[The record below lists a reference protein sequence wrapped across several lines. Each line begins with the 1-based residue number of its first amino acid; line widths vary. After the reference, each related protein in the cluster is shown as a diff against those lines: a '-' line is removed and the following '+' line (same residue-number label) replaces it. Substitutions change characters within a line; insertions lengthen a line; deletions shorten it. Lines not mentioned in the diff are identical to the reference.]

1 MVYRETCLSIFYGS
15 GGITRSYS
23 TGNLRVQPKSFLEGI
38 AELVLFLSRCI
49 FAKGLHG
56 NEIST
61 GSDERA
67 VGADL
72 QNSQETT
79 KRRNISLKPI
89 LSKEWVEDKSA
100 SSLESYTIQRDTEE
114 DPLPALAEML
124 GKRKLILE
132 GKLPVE
138 LLRRDDTLTSWI
150 ESAAADHGTDEG
162 ILSHHKKFLADSNKL
177 LLHAFDVLQEKRP
190 VAYQTLF
197 KSGRLIEQLVYE
209 ALTCV
214 RADFLALCTRNIL
227 VTK

>member
-1 MVYRETCLSIFYGS
+1 M
-15 GGITRSYS
+15 
-23 TGNLRVQPKSFLEGI
+23 
-38 AELVLFLSRCI
+38 
-49 FAKGLHG
+49 
-56 NEIST
+56 EIST

-79 KRRNISLKPI
+79 KRRNISLNPI
-89 LSKEWVEDKSA
+89 LSKEWAEDKSA
-100 SSLESYTIQRDTEE
+100 SSLESYTIQRGTEE

-124 GKRKLILE
+124 GKRKLAVE

-138 LLRRDDTLTSWI
+138 LLRRGDTLTSWI

-227 VTK
+227 VIK